1 MRRPLIGLTLRPE
14 ERTLD
19 ETTPEK
25 PAPLEYEPLR
35 ERRGLKHWMSRFLSR
50 LSKPMPLAMYYLI
63 MFVLSIVALL
73 LAVIIRLI
81 VSAFH

>member
-1 MRRPLIGLTLRPE
+1 MRPE

-19 ETTPEK
+19 ETTPKK
-25 PAPLEYEPLR
+25 PAPLEYEPHR
-35 ERRGLKHWMSRFLSR
+35 ERRGLKYWMSRFLSR

-63 MFVLSIVALL
+63 MFVLSIVAVV
-73 LAVIIRLI
+73 LAVIIRAI